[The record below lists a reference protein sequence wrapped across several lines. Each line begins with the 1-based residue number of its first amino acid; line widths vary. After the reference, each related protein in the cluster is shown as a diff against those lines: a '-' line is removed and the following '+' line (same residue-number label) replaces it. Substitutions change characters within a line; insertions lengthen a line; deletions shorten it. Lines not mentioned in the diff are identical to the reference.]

1 MSVETQTAKQATKI
15 DFELAEAKTIADE
28 VYIRLRRDI
37 ITGRLSAEERLR
49 LEALKTA
56 YDVGLSPLREALSRL
71 ASENLVTLVG
81 QRGFSVAPVSL
92 SELHD
97 ICRLRIMLET
107 QALRDSIAHGTV
119 DWEARVVA
127 ALHRV
132 LNTRLPGGSDQAVDE
147 WEMRHSDFHA
157 VLIEAC
163 GSPWL
168 LRLCRSMTLQ
178 YERYRRRVITGM
190 TLSEELYAE
199 VEKEHRTLSDAVIAR
214 DPDRAAELLS
224 DHFNHVV
231 QLIQSSYEQ

>member
-1 MSVETQTAKQATKI
+1 MSVESQTAKRTMAI
-15 DFELAEAKTIADE
+15 DFELADAKTIADE

-37 ITGRLSAEERLR
+37 IAGRLPADERLR
-49 LEALKTA
+49 LETLKTG
-56 YDVGLSPLREALSRL
+56 YGVGLSPLREALSRL

-107 QALRDSIAHGTV
+107 TALRDSIAHGTV
-119 DWEARVVA
+119 DWEARIVA
-127 ALHRV
+127 ALHRL

-157 VLIEAC
+157 SLIEAC
-163 GSPWL
+163 NSPWL
-168 LRLCRSMTLQ
+168 LKLCHSMTLQ

-199 VEKEHRTLSDAVIAR
+199 VEAEHRTLSEAVLAR
-214 DPDRAAELLS
+214 DADRSAALLA
-224 DHFNHVV
+224 DHFHHVV